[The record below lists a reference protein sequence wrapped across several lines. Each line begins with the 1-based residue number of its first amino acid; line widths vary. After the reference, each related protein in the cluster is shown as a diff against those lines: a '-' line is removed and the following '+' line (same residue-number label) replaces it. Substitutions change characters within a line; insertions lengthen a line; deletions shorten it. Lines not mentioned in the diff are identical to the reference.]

1 MIEKQNTADAGDGLS
16 CEAVANWRLG
26 EMNRYVERI
35 TLTTYRDDLVAPG
48 DTIAVV
54 SPNRLGVNRNFFV
67 QSVDAGVS
75 QANQFS
81 QVLTCLTGWPA
92 PA

>member
-54 SPNRLGVNRNFFV
+54 SPNRLGVNRNFLCKV
-67 QSVDAGVS
+67 WMRESARQTSLAR
-75 QANQFS
+75 
-81 QVLTCLTGWPA
+81 C
-92 PA
+92 